1 MRKIVTVATV
11 AAVLG
16 VGAIGYSLIRT
27 SGQIGR
33 VSRPAPLDAAARVQ
47 EPRATEPRTAPVDFA
62 APAAGAV
69 AEVSGEP
76 PADELTA
83 DERSPFGHALEEQV
97 QPDHETTI
105 ARRPRTDATG
115 DATSLTPLLTD
126 AHATLTQLL
135 ADAEGDP
142 DANAELAALLG
153 SSAPLQ
159 ALLEDPDPAVRE
171 EAAKLL
177 EVLGSSTVQ

>member
-1 MRKIVTVATV
+1 MRQRAC
-11 AAVLG
+11 
-16 VGAIGYSLIRT
+16 R
-27 SGQIGR
+27 
-33 VSRPAPLDAAARVQ
+33 SRLRRRRARH
-47 EPRATEPRTAPVDFA
+47 PKLCA
-62 APAAGAV
+62 APADAV
-69 AEVSGEP
+69 AEVVGEP
-76 PADELTA
+76 RADELTA

-105 ARRPRTDATG
+105 AGGPPTDAAG
-115 DATSLTPLLTD
+115 DATSLAPLLTD

-142 DANAELAALLG
+142 EATAELAALRGL
-153 SSAPLQ
+153 SAPLE

-177 EVLGSSTVQ
+177 QALGSTTAQ